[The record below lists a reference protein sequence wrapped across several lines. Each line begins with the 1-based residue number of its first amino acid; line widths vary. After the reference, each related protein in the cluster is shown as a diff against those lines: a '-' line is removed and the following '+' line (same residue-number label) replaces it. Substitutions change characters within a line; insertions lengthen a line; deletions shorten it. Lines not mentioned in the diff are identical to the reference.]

1 MSKTL
6 DITNFTVLYI
16 DDNHGNVRLLTRRLN
31 NLGAECVVST
41 NPRKCIDLIR
51 EHKPDVILLDLHMPG
66 LSGFEVL
73 EQIRTRNDFDAIPV
87 WAFSANSDT
96 ESRMKCREVGFDG
109 FIAKPLMRDDVQML
123 VSNFT
128 NYKKPALANAVCY

>member
-16 DDNHGNVRLLTRRLN
+16 DDNQGNVRLLTRRLN

-41 NPRKCIDLIR
+41 NPRRCMDLIR
-51 EHKPDVILLDLHMPG
+51 EHKPNVILLDLYMPG

-73 EQIRTRNDFDAIPV
+73 EKIRENKAFDTIPV
-87 WAFSANSDT
+87 WAFSANSDS
-96 ESRMKCREVGFDG
+96 ESRKKCREVGFDG
-109 FIAKPLMRDDVQML
+109 FIAKPIMRDDVQML
-123 VSNFT
+123 VSSFT
-128 NYKKPALANAVCY
+128 NYKNPALANTVCY